1 MSRKNRRHLAA
12 VPKTQPADRPTPVGF
27 PVTIEI
33 PTGGRND
40 VDGLVRELARV
51 AFRSTLSG
59 YEVKADGPRVRCFV
73 TVQPTSAFDGEAI
86 ELARRGILG
95 ALVAVG
101 VLKLKPQPA
110 VKEEP
115 GAPSVAKP
123 PTADAGAPEG
133 G

>member
-40 VDGLVRELARV
+40 IDGLVRELARV

-73 TVQPTSAFDGEAI
+73 SVQPTSAFDGEAI
-86 ELARRGILG
+86 EQARRGILS

-101 VLKLKPQPA
+101 VLKLKPVVKDEPEAPA
-110 VKEEP
+110 AAEP
-115 GAPSVAKP
+115 P
-123 PTADAGAPEG
+123 PAASGAPEG